1 MSNPN
6 VPESPT
12 KAEPGESFG
21 TILSQFERSH
31 TPKSVEGLRE
41 GTVVSVSSDSV
52 FIDLGF
58 KTEGVLPLSEFQNDR
73 ETLKPG
79 DKLQVT
85 IKGRDPEGYYLLT
98 RSKAARPTDWAALE
112 RAFTNKATLVG
123 TVTGVVKGGLSVDV
137 GVRAFMPASRS
148 GVRDAAEME
157 KLVEQEIH
165 CRIIKLD
172 ATDEDVV
179 VDRRIVAEEE
189 EQTVKD
195 RRYSELKEGETVGG
209 TVRSLTD
216 YGAFVDMGGTDA
228 LLHVSDISWSRI
240 NKAADVLS
248 VGQDIEAKV
257 LKIDPEKRRIS
268 IGMKQLQPHPWDS
281 VPDKYKVGE
290 RIRGTVTRVME
301 FGAFVELEPGVEGMI
316 HVSEMSWV
324 KRVRKPSDLV
334 KSGDTVEVVILGVN
348 AGEQRMSL
356 GLKQAL
362 GDPWAG
368 AAQKFPVGA
377 AVEGPIVSLTK
388 FGAFVQLGG
397 GIEGMV
403 HVSDI
408 SAEKRINHP
417 QDVLKVGQ
425 SVKAQVLELDT
436 EKRRLKLGMKQL
448 VPTSIDEYVGEHQQG
463 DLVSGRVIEV
473 SGGSAQVELGEG
485 IRAAC
490 RISQAKQEDVNHP
503 AGAATDVASLS
514 SMLAARW
521 KSGGI
526 VESSRLQEIQP
537 GQVRKFQITKLD
549 QTAKKI
555 EVELA

>member
-6 VPESPT
+6 VPESPV

-31 TPKSVEGLRE
+31 TPKSAEGLRE

-112 RAFTNKATLVG
+112 RAFAKKGTIVG

-148 GVRDAAEME
+148 GARDAAEME
-157 KLVEQEIH
+157 KLVQQEIR

-172 ATDEDVV
+172 AADEDVV

-195 RRYSELKEGETVGG
+195 QRYSELKEGETVSG
-209 TVRSLTD
+209 TVQSLTD
-216 YGAFVDMGGTDA
+216 YGAFVDIGGTDA

-240 NKAADVLS
+240 NKASDMLS
-248 VGQDIEAKV
+248 VGQEIEAKV

-281 VPDKYKVGE
+281 VPGKYKVGE
-290 RIRGTVTRVME
+290 RVWGTVTRVMD

-324 KRVRKPSDLV
+324 KKVRKPSDLV

-362 GDPWAG
+362 GDPWAD
-368 AAQKFPVGA
+368 AAQKFPVGS
-377 AVEGPIVSLTK
+377 AVEGPVVSLTK
-388 FGAFVQLGG
+388 FGAFVQLAE

-448 VPTSIDEYVGEHQQG
+448 VPTSIDEYVGEHQEG

-490 RISQAKQEDVNHP
+490 RISQAKREDANHP
-503 AGAATDVASLS
+503 TGATDVASLS

-521 KSGGI
+521 KSGG
-526 VESSRLQEIQP
+526 VAESSNPQEIQP
-537 GQVRKFQITKLD
+537 GQVRKFRITKLD
-549 QTAKKI
+549 RPAKKI